1 MGTECSGFNG
11 CADSRAN
18 ILLCA
23 YKNGE
28 QVYVSELGEK
38 YGCDY
43 NYDPL
48 ATHTDTIPL
57 FIKDGPGSSTV
68 EPVDPNLIYAT
79 LTKDVLSVYAK
90 EKTEISFVLYKAPK
104 TNQVP
109 ATKRTMKSASF
120 TGSLSTT
127 LTESG
132 TYTMELT
139 SPAWGYTVFGTFEYK
154 VPQAVEN
161 TSANAPSATKILRD
175 GQLLLMYQE
184 QMFNV
189 QGRRIK

>member
-1 MGTECSGFNG
+1 
-11 CADSRAN
+11 
-18 ILLCA
+18 
-23 YKNGE
+23 
-28 QVYVSELGEK
+28 
-38 YGCDY
+38 
-43 NYDPL
+43 
-48 ATHTDTIPL
+48 
-57 FIKDGPGSSTV
+57 
-68 EPVDPNLIYAT
+68 
-79 LTKDVLSVYAK
+79 
-90 EKTEISFVLYKAPK
+90 
-104 TNQVP
+104 
-109 ATKRTMKSASF
+109 MKSASF

-189 QGRRIK
+189 QGQRIK

>member
-1 MGTECSGFNG
+1 V
-11 CADSRAN
+11 
-18 ILLCA
+18 LLCA

-38 YGCDY
+38 YCCDY

-127 LTESG
+127 ITESG

-154 VPQAVEN
+154 VPQAIEN